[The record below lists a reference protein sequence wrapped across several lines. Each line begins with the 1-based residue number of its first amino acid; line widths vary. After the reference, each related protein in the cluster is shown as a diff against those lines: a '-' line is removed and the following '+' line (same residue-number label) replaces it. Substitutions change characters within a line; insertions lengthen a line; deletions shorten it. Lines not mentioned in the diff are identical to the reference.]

1 MGRLANSWQMTKTS
15 FRVIGQDKELL
26 WLPILSFLATL
37 VAVAAVAGVGFV
49 AGVFPQVTNPDGS
62 VRPLGVLVSFLMYVA
77 LAFVQVFFHAATV
90 AGAHQ
95 RLSGGDPTVGSALGK
110 AWKHVGRLFLWSLVV
125 ATVNVILQAL
135 RERGGMLGRV
145 AASIAGIAWNL
156 ATYFVV
162 PTLLFEDKTIGAS
175 LKNSGSLFKKTWG
188 ESVVGEFGIGLVGG
202 ILAFLW
208 VILGVVLTIAL
219 TSALGVAGLVVG
231 LVVAVVGVVLIS
243 VMFTVAAA
251 VYKTALYRFA
261 SQGHAGGDFSDAQLA
276 HAYRAK

>member
-62 VRPLGVLVSFLMYVA
+62 FSIGGAATAFLMYIA

-90 AGAHQ
+90 AGANE
-95 RLSGGDPTVGSALGK
+95 RLEGGDPTVGSALGK
-110 AWKHVGRLFLWSLVV
+110 AWQHVGRLFLWSVIV
-125 ATVNVILQAL
+125 ATVNLILQWL
-135 RERGGMLGRV
+135 REKSGLGRL
-145 AASIAGIAWNL
+145 AAGIAGIAWNL

-162 PTLLFEDKTIGAS
+162 PTLLFEDKTIGDS
-175 LKNSGSLFKKTWG
+175 LRNSGSLFKKTWG
-188 ESVVGEFGIGLVGG
+188 ESVVGEFGIAFVGG
-202 ILAFLW
+202 LFTVLWLFIGFALLFVLGSTLGLAG
-208 VILGVVLTIAL
+208 VIVGAVLLVLGVVLL
-219 TSALGVAGLVVG
+219 S
-231 LVVAVVGVVLIS
+231 VL
-243 VMFTVAAA
+243 FTVAAA

-276 HAYRAK
+276 HAYRTR